1 MEKRKY
7 KHRHTEKNKEKKNQ
21 SYCSNHAQLEKDGQ
35 TRALQLWRDID

>member
-7 KHRHTEKNKEKKNQ
+7 KHRYTEKNKKKNNQ
-21 SYCSNHAQLEKDGQ
+21 SYCSNRAQLEKDGQ